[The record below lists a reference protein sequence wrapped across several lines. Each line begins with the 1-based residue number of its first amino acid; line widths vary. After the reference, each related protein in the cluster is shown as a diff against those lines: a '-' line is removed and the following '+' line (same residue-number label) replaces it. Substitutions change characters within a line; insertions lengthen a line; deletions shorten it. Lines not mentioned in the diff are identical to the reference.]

1 MNLFQKLY
9 SISAYDNRYYYRGEN
24 GEPGPASQ
32 GFPGRRGESGQ
43 PGGMGERGLPGSV
56 SIRAQS
62 GPQGPVVQ
70 DEQGRRRH
78 AALKKVSRVRNE
90 FPEAWIWTDTD
101 SRYTLCD
108 ILNMGLSHTANVG
121 KDIDVVTRY
130 MVHTYRCFLAQK
142 SFAISEHS
150 LGFVSQ
156 QGPHSSRLQVP
167 TFQIV

>member
-1 MNLFQKLY
+1 MNSPK
-9 SISAYDNRYYYRGEN
+9 
-24 GEPGPASQ
+24 
-32 GFPGRRGESGQ
+32 
-43 PGGMGERGLPGSV
+43 PGSGL
-56 SIRAQS
+56 ILIL
-62 GPQGPVVQ
+62 GI
-70 DEQGRRRH
+70 H
-78 AALKKVSRVRNE
+78 
-90 FPEAWIWTDTD
+90 F
-101 SRYTLCD
+101 CD